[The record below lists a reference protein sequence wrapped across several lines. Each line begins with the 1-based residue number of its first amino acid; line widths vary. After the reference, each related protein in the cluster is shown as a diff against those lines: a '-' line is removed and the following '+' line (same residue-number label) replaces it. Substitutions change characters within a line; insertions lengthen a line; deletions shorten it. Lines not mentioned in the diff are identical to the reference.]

1 MPTAETARRFQI
13 PHEVLEV
20 NKEFAEHYSESYQQ
34 GGFEAVSGVSPAPKT
49 LGTLIQSSRLLV
61 RMYWLKNL
69 LALLGT

>member
-1 MPTAETARRFQI
+1 MPTLKTRRKFKFQ
-13 PHEVLEV
+13 HEVLEV

-34 GGFEAVSGVSPAPKT
+34 GGFEAVSGAVRKRP

-61 RMYWLKNL
+61 RMYWLKNS